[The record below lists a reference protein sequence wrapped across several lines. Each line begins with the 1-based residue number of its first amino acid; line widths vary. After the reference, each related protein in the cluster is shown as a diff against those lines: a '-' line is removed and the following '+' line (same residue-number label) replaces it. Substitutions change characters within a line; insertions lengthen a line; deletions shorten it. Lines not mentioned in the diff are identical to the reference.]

1 MSSQLTDMMR
11 LDDFNRHI
19 SSGCDCAF
27 SAAECAVGQHFGT
40 PPLPQMSVNPLIPEI
55 TVNLLC
61 SNVAFLPLREK
72 NTNLLRVT
80 TVP

>member
-1 MSSQLTDMMR
+1 MILIDTSPADVNVLSVR
-11 LDDFNRHI
+11 LN
-19 SSGCDCAF
+19 
-27 SAAECAVGQHFGT
+27 VQHFGT

>member
-1 MSSQLTDMMR
+1 MILIDTSPADVNVLSVR
-11 LDDFNRHI
+11 LNVQ
-19 SSGCDCAF
+19 SGNTLA
-27 SAAECAVGQHFGT
+27 